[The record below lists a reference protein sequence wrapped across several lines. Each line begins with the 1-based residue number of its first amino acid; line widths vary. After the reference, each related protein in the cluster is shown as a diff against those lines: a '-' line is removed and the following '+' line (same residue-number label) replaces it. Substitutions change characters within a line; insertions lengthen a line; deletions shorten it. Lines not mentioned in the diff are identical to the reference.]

1 MTKNIFPGND
11 AKDTQGIFT
20 LEEFW
25 GNTEHF
31 KYSICFFFH
40 VGDIIYS

>member
-25 GNTEHF
+25 GNTEHLNIQYVF
-31 KYSICFFFH
+31 SH